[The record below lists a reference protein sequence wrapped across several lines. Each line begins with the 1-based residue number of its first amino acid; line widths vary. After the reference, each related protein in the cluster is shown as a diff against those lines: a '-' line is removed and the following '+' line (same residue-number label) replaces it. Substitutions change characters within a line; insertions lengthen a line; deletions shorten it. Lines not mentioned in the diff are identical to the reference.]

1 MSVTVEPINSTAI
14 HVYWQPP
21 LDVHT
26 NGVILNYVVK
36 ITHTG
41 STSTNVYQEVSEELL
56 VGSLQPFSVY
66 GVSVAVENSIGVGP
80 FSSPEEVVQTLE
92 DGNGHLTMYSELCM
106 VVCL

>member
-21 LDVHT
+21 LDVHI

-36 ITHTG
+36 ITKIS
-41 STSTNVYQEVSEELL
+41 STLTVIYMEINEELL

-80 FSSPEEVVQTLE
+80 FSSPEEVLQTLE
-92 DGNGHLTMYSELCM
+92 DGISPTE
-106 VVCL
+106 